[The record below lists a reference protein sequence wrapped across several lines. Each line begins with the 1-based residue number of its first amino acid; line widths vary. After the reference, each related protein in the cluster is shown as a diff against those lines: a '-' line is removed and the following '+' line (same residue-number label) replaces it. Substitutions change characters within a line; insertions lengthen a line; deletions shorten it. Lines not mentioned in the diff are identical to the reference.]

1 MEIRRLPE
9 NLINQIAAGE
19 VVERPASALKELIE
33 NSIDANATQIDIV
46 LDDGGKSLISVSDN
60 GIGIEKNHIGL
71 AVERHATSKLPTNN
85 LNKINFLGF
94 RGEALPSIAAVSQL
108 NIQTKSKNSNDA
120 WALDVA
126 AGNFDEI
133 YPSSRQIGTIISVKN
148 LFYATPAR
156 LKFLKS
162 SNLERSYCH
171 QIVLKQALVNPLI
184 GFRLQ
189 ADGRELLNIKP
200 ENERDTNK
208 SFLNR
213 IRNILGKN
221 FADEAIKIKNSK
233 AIKNQGFAKINGFI
247 GLPTLNKSNYSQQYL
262 FINGRSIQDRNLSGA
277 IRAAYR
283 DTLPKGRF
291 PVFCLYIE
299 VPPEFIDVNVHPGK
313 TEVRFED
320 NAIIRSLLVGSISRE
335 LNISFSQTTS
345 EISKQAVEKF
355 NTYNQIKLKDN
366 FGNNEN
372 FFSNNDLEPS
382 IKTIK
387 ETDNFEEQQVI
398 DQNDDFPLGVALAQ
412 FSKNYII
419 SRNSE
424 GIVIVDQHA
433 AHERLVL
440 EKMKAA
446 RENKSLEKQILLLP
460 EVINLA
466 PTPLEMILE
475 NVELLSDIGFII
487 EPFGEGMII
496 VREVPA
502 LIGDA
507 DIKQII
513 IDLGDDL
520 SSTGLPT
527 SYHAKIDLILGNIAC
542 HRSVRSG
549 RSLNENEMNQLL
561 REMERTPNSG
571 QCNHGRPT
579 SISLSLKDIEK
590 LLHCYFQQIYSYEF

>member
-200 ENERDTNK
+200 ENERDADK

-320 NAIIRSLLVGSISRE
+320 NAIIRSLIVGSISRE

-366 FGNNEN
+366 YGNNEN

-382 IKTIK
+382 IKPIK

-527 SYHAKIDLILGNIAC
+527 SYLAKVDLILGNIAC

-590 LLHCYFQQIYSYEF
+590 LFNRT

>member
-46 LDDGGKSLISVSDN
+46 LDEGGKSLISVSDN

-133 YPSSRQIGTIISVKN
+133 YPSSRQAGTIISVKN

-171 QIVLKQALVNPLI
+171 QIVLKLALVNPLI

-189 ADGRELLNIKP
+189 ADGRELLNIKS
-200 ENERDTNK
+200 EKELDTDTC
-208 SFLNR
+208 FLNR

-320 NAIIRSLLVGSISRE
+320 NAIIRSLIVGSISRE

-355 NTYNQIKLKDN
+355 NTYNQIKLQDN
-366 FGNNEN
+366 YRNNEN

-382 IKTIK
+382 IKPIN

-475 NVELLSDIGFII
+475 NVELLSEIGFII

-520 SSTGLPT
+520 SSAGLPT
-527 SYHAKIDLILGNIAC
+527 SYLAKVDLILGNIAC

-590 LLHCYFQQIYSYEF
+590 LFNRT

>member
-19 VVERPASALKELIE
+19 VIERPASALKELIE
-33 NSIDANATQIDIV
+33 NSIDAKATQIDIV
-46 LDDGGKSLISVSDN
+46 LNDGGKTLISVSDN
-60 GIGIEKNHIGL
+60 GIGIEKNHIVL
-71 AVERHATSKLPTNN
+71 AVERHATSKLPTND
-85 LNKINFLGF
+85 LNKIEFLGF

-108 NIQTKSKNSNDA
+108 NIQTKSNKSEDA
-120 WALDVA
+120 WALDVV
-126 AGNFDEI
+126 AGKFNDI
-133 YPSSRQIGTIISVKN
+133 YPSPRQLGTIISVKN
-148 LFYATPAR
+148 LFFATPAR

-162 SNLERSYCH
+162 SNLERSYCQ
-171 QIVLKQALVNPLI
+171 QIVLKQALVNPKI

-189 ADGRELLNIKP
+189 ADGKELLNIKP
-200 ENERDTNK
+200 ESVINSDEYV
-208 SFLNR
+208 LNR
-213 IRNILGKN
+213 IRNILGKS
-221 FADEAIKIKNSK
+221 FADEAIKINNSK
-233 AIKNQGFAKINGFI
+233 TFKNQNFLKINGFI

-291 PVFCLYIE
+291 PIFCLFID

-320 NAIIRSLLVGSISRE
+320 NAIIRSLIVGSISRE
-335 LNISFSQTTS
+335 LNIHSSQTSS
-345 EISKQAVEKF
+345 ELSKQAIEKF
-355 NTYNQIKLKDN
+355 NTYNEIKVNDN
-366 FGNNEN
+366 YEKVQS
-372 FFSNNDLEPS
+372 FFSKNDFGPSVKPISKNNDL
-382 IKTIK
+382 
-387 ETDNFEEQQVI
+387 Q
-398 DQNDDFPLGVALAQ
+398 DQRLDDQDKDFPLGVALAQ

-419 SRNSE
+419 SRNSQ

-446 RENKSLEKQILLLP
+446 RENKSIEKQILLLP
-460 EVINLA
+460 EVINLD
-466 PTPLEMILE
+466 PTPLEMIIE
-475 NVELLSDIGFII
+475 NVDLLSEIGFEI

-496 VREVPA
+496 VREVPS
-502 LIGDA
+502 LLGDA

-520 SSTGLPT
+520 SSSGLPI
-527 SYHAKIDLILGNIAC
+527 SYIAKIDLILGNIAC

-549 RSLNENEMNQLL
+549 RVLNENEMNQLL
-561 REMERTPNSG
+561 REMENTPNSG

-579 SISLSLKDIEK
+579 SISLSLKDIEN
-590 LLHCYFQQIYSYEF
+590 LFNRT

>member
-46 LDDGGKSLISVSDN
+46 LDEGGKSLISVSDN

-71 AVERHATSKLPTNN
+71 AIERHATSKLPTNN

-108 NIQTKSKNSNDA
+108 NIQTKSKNSNDS

-126 AGNFDEI
+126 AGNFNEI
-133 YPSSRQIGTIISVKN
+133 YPSSRQVGTIISVKN

-171 QIVLKQALVNPLI
+171 QIVLKLALVNPLI

-189 ADGRELLNIKP
+189 ADGRELLNIKS
-200 ENERDTNK
+200 EKELDTDTC
-208 SFLNR
+208 FLNR

-320 NAIIRSLLVGSISRE
+320 NAIIRSLIVGSISRE

-355 NTYNQIKLKDN
+355 NTYNEIKLNKN
-366 FGNNEN
+366 YGKNEN
-372 FFSNNDLEPS
+372 FFTNNDLEPS
-382 IKTIK
+382 IKPIK
-387 ETDNFEEQQVI
+387 ETDNFEEHQAI

-475 NVELLSDIGFII
+475 NVELLSEIGFII

-520 SSTGLPT
+520 SSAGLPT
-527 SYHAKIDLILGNIAC
+527 SYLAKVDLILGNIAC

-590 LLHCYFQQIYSYEF
+590 LFNRT

>member
-46 LDDGGKSLISVSDN
+46 LNDGGKSLISVSDN
-60 GIGIEKNHIGL
+60 GIGIEKNHIIL
-71 AVERHATSKLPTNN
+71 AVERHATSKLPTND
-85 LNKINFLGF
+85 LNKIEFLGF

-108 NIQTKSKNSNDA
+108 NIQTKSNKSEDA
-120 WALDVA
+120 WALDVV
-126 AGNFDEI
+126 AGKFDDI
-133 YPSSRQIGTIISVKN
+133 YPSPRQLGTIISVKN
-148 LFYATPAR
+148 LFFATPAR

-171 QIVLKQALVNPLI
+171 QIVLKQALVNPKI

-189 ADGRELLNIKP
+189 ADGKELLNIKP
-200 ENERDTNK
+200 ESEIGSDEY
-208 SFLNR
+208 FLNR
-213 IRNILGKN
+213 IRNILGKS
-221 FADEAIKIKNSK
+221 FADEAIKINNSK
-233 AIKNQGFAKINGFI
+233 TLKNQDFVKINGFI

-291 PVFCLYIE
+291 PIFCLYID

-320 NAIIRSLLVGSISRE
+320 NAIIRSLIVGSISRE
-335 LNISFSQTTS
+335 LNIHSSQASS
-345 EISKQAVEKF
+345 ELSKQAIEKF
-355 NTYNQIKLKDN
+355 NTYNEIKVNDN
-366 FGNNEN
+366 YEKVES
-372 FFSNNDLEPS
+372 FFSKNDFAPSVKPINKNNDL
-382 IKTIK
+382 
-387 ETDNFEEQQVI
+387 Q
-398 DQNDDFPLGVALAQ
+398 DQRLDYQDEDFPLGVALAQ

-419 SRNSE
+419 SRNSQ

-446 RENKSLEKQILLLP
+446 RENKSVEKQILLLP
-460 EVINLA
+460 EVINLD
-466 PTPLEMILE
+466 PTPLEIILE
-475 NVELLSDIGFII
+475 NVELLSEIGFDI

-496 VREVPA
+496 VREVPS
-502 LIGDA
+502 LLGDA

-520 SSTGLPT
+520 SSSGMPT
-527 SYHAKIDLILGNIAC
+527 SYIAKIDLILGNIAC

-549 RSLNENEMNQLL
+549 RVLNENEMNQLL
-561 REMERTPNSG
+561 REMENTPNSG

-590 LLHCYFQQIYSYEF
+590 LFNRT

>member
-46 LDDGGKSLISVSDN
+46 LDEGGKSLISVSDN

-71 AVERHATSKLPTNN
+71 AIERHATSKLPTNN

-133 YPSSRQIGTIISVKN
+133 YPSSRQAGTIISAKN

-171 QIVLKQALVNPLI
+171 QIVLKLALVNPLI

-189 ADGRELLNIKP
+189 ADGRELLNINSEK
-200 ENERDTNK
+200 ELDKDTC
-208 SFLNR
+208 FLNR

-221 FADEAIKIKNSK
+221 FADEAIKINNSK

-320 NAIIRSLLVGSISRE
+320 NAIIRSLIVGSISRE
-335 LNISFSQTTS
+335 LNINFSQTTS

-355 NTYNQIKLKDN
+355 NTYNEIKLNKN
-366 FGNNEN
+366 YGKNEN
-372 FFSNNDLEPS
+372 FFTNNGLEPS
-382 IKTIK
+382 IKPIK
-387 ETDNFEEQQVI
+387 ETDNFEEQQAI
-398 DQNDDFPLGVALAQ
+398 DQNDNFPLGVALAQ

-446 RENKSLEKQILLLP
+446 RKNKSLEKQILLLP

-475 NVELLSDIGFII
+475 NVELLSEIGFII

-520 SSTGLPT
+520 SSSGLPN
-527 SYHAKIDLILGNIAC
+527 SYLAKVDLILGNIAC

-590 LLHCYFQQIYSYEF
+590 LFNRT

>member
-320 NAIIRSLLVGSISRE
+320 NAIIRSLIVGSISRE

-366 FGNNEN
+366 YGNNEN

-527 SYHAKIDLILGNIAC
+527 SYLAKVDLILGNIAC

-590 LLHCYFQQIYSYEF
+590 LFNRT

>member
-46 LDDGGKSLISVSDN
+46 LDEGGKSLISVSDN

-71 AVERHATSKLPTNN
+71 AIERHATSKLPTNN

-133 YPSSRQIGTIISVKN
+133 YPSSRQAGTIISVKN

-189 ADGRELLNIKP
+189 ADGRELLNIKT
-200 ENERDTNK
+200 ENERDKDK

-320 NAIIRSLLVGSISRE
+320 NAIIRSLIVGSISRE

-355 NTYNQIKLKDN
+355 NTYNEIKLNKN
-366 FGNNEN
+366 YGKNEN
-372 FFSNNDLEPS
+372 FFTNNDLEPS
-382 IKTIK
+382 IKPIK
-387 ETDNFEEQQVI
+387 ETDNFEEHQAI

-446 RENKSLEKQILLLP
+446 RENKSLEKQMLLLP

-475 NVELLSDIGFII
+475 NVELLSEIGFII

-520 SSTGLPT
+520 SSGGLPT
-527 SYHAKIDLILGNIAC
+527 SYLAKVDLILGNIDC

-590 LLHCYFQQIYSYEF
+590 LFNRT

>member
-366 FGNNEN
+366 YGNNEN

-590 LLHCYFQQIYSYEF
+590 LFNRT

>member
-527 SYHAKIDLILGNIAC
+527 SYLAKVDLILGNIAC

-590 LLHCYFQQIYSYEF
+590 LFNRT

>member
-366 FGNNEN
+366 YGNNEN

-527 SYHAKIDLILGNIAC
+527 SYLAKVDLILGNIAC

-590 LLHCYFQQIYSYEF
+590 LFNRT

>member
-46 LDDGGKSLISVSDN
+46 LEDGCKSLISVSDN

-590 LLHCYFQQIYSYEF
+590 LFNRT

>member
-46 LDDGGKSLISVSDN
+46 LDEGGKSLISVSDN

-71 AVERHATSKLPTNN
+71 SIERHATSKLPTNN

-133 YPSSRQIGTIISVKN
+133 YPSSRQAGTIISVKN

-171 QIVLKQALVNPLI
+171 QIVLKLALVNPLI

-189 ADGRELLNIKP
+189 ADGRELLNIKS
-200 ENERDTNK
+200 EKELDTDTC
-208 SFLNR
+208 FLNR

-233 AIKNQGFAKINGFI
+233 VIKNQGFAKINGFI

-299 VPPEFIDVNVHPGK
+299 VPSEFIDVNVHPGK

-320 NAIIRSLLVGSISRE
+320 NAIIRSLIVGSISRE

-355 NTYNQIKLKDN
+355 NTYNEIKLNKN
-366 FGNNEN
+366 YGKNEN
-372 FFSNNDLEPS
+372 FFTNNDLEPS
-382 IKTIK
+382 IKPIK
-387 ETDNFEEQQVI
+387 ETDNFEEHQAI

-475 NVELLSDIGFII
+475 NVELLSEIGFII

-520 SSTGLPT
+520 SSAGLPT
-527 SYHAKIDLILGNIAC
+527 SYLEKVDLILGNIAC

-590 LLHCYFQQIYSYEF
+590 LFNRT

>member
-46 LDDGGKSLISVSDN
+46 LDEGGKSLISVSDN

-71 AVERHATSKLPTNN
+71 AIERHATSKLPTNN

-200 ENERDTNK
+200 ENERETEK
-208 SFLNR
+208 YFLNR

-320 NAIIRSLLVGSISRE
+320 NAIIRSLIVGSISRE

-355 NTYNQIKLKDN
+355 NTYNQIKLQDN
-366 FGNNEN
+366 YRNNEN

-382 IKTIK
+382 IKPIK

-475 NVELLSDIGFII
+475 NVELLSEIGFII

-527 SYHAKIDLILGNIAC
+527 SYHAKVDLILGNIAC

-590 LLHCYFQQIYSYEF
+590 LFNRT

>member
-291 PVFCLYIE
+291 PVFCLYVE

-320 NAIIRSLLVGSISRE
+320 NAIIRSLIVGSISRE

-366 FGNNEN
+366 YGNNEN

-382 IKTIK
+382 IKPIK

-527 SYHAKIDLILGNIAC
+527 SYLAKVDLILGNIAC

-590 LLHCYFQQIYSYEF
+590 LFNRT

>member
-19 VVERPASALKELIE
+19 VIERPASALKELIE
-33 NSIDANATQIDIV
+33 NSIDAKATQIDIV
-46 LDDGGKSLISVSDN
+46 LNDGGKTLISVSDN
-60 GIGIEKNHIGL
+60 GIGIEKNHIVL
-71 AVERHATSKLPTNN
+71 AVERHATSKLPTND
-85 LNKINFLGF
+85 LNKIEFLGF

-108 NIQTKSKNSNDA
+108 NIQTKSNKSEDA
-120 WALDVA
+120 WALDVV
-126 AGNFDEI
+126 AGKFNDI
-133 YPSSRQIGTIISVKN
+133 YPSPRQLGTIISVKN
-148 LFYATPAR
+148 LFFATPAR

-162 SNLERSYCH
+162 SNLERSYCQ
-171 QIVLKQALVNPLI
+171 QIVLKQALVNPKI

-189 ADGRELLNIKP
+189 ADGKELLNIKP
-200 ENERDTNK
+200 ESVINSDEY
-208 SFLNR
+208 FLNR
-213 IRNILGKN
+213 IRNILGKS
-221 FADEAIKIKNSK
+221 FADEAIKINNSK
-233 AIKNQGFAKINGFI
+233 TFKNQNFLKINGFI

-291 PVFCLYIE
+291 PIFCLFIN

-320 NAIIRSLLVGSISRE
+320 NAIIRSLIVGSISRE
-335 LNISFSQTTS
+335 LNIHSSQTSS
-345 EISKQAVEKF
+345 ELSKQAIEKF
-355 NTYNQIKLKDN
+355 NTYNEIKVNDN
-366 FGNNEN
+366 YEKVQS
-372 FFSNNDLEPS
+372 FFSKNDFGPSVKPISKNNDL
-382 IKTIK
+382 
-387 ETDNFEEQQVI
+387 Q
-398 DQNDDFPLGVALAQ
+398 DQRLDDQDKDFPLGVALAQ

-419 SRNSE
+419 SRNSQ

-446 RENKSLEKQILLLP
+446 RENKSIEKQILLLP
-460 EVINLA
+460 EVINLD
-466 PTPLEMILE
+466 PTPLEMIIE
-475 NVELLSDIGFII
+475 NVDLLSEIGFEI

-496 VREVPA
+496 VREVPS
-502 LIGDA
+502 LLGDA

-520 SSTGLPT
+520 SSSGLPI
-527 SYHAKIDLILGNIAC
+527 SYIAKIDLILGNIAC

-549 RSLNENEMNQLL
+549 RVLNENEMNQLL
-561 REMERTPNSG
+561 REMENTPNSG

-579 SISLSLKDIEK
+579 FISLSLKDIEN
-590 LLHCYFQQIYSYEF
+590 LFNRT